1 MQRDG
6 QSNVFLQ
13 PNIKKL
19 ILLKTNF
26 DVVKG
31 IKVLNLI
38 KKEKVWYEAILKT
51 SKCKLLLYQDPQPQ

>member
-6 QSNVFLQ
+6 QNNVFLQ
-13 PNIKKL
+13 PNIKKP

-38 KKEKVWYEAILKT
+38 KKEKV
-51 SKCKLLLYQDPQPQ
+51 